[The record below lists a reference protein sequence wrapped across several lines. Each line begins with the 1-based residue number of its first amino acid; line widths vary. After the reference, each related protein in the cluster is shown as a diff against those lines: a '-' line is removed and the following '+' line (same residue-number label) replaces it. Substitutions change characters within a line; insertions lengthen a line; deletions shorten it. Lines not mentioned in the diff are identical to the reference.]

1 MTTTQSLITRLGQL
15 ESAVVA
21 DVMTALGLEAQITAH
36 DIRPLST
43 KWKMAGPAICAK
55 GTDKPDTKGVSTFG
69 LDDSIYAGG
78 IVVIDTDNC
87 MRGAIIGD
95 NMMTSMVN
103 RGAAGFIV
111 DGGIRDYQEF
121 INADTPVF
129 CQYTSPINAHK
140 YWHFTEFETPVT
152 LRGIWKDV
160 IVNPGDLII
169 ADADGIAIIPKQYA
183 LQIISHAEI
192 HLATESGIKNALLKG
207 ESRQDVTARA
217 KRLQH
222 VKPLTK

>member
-1 MTTTQSLITRLGQL
+1 MNDTQLLSARLKQL

-21 DVMTALGLEAQITAH
+21 DVMTSMGLEAQIPAY
-36 DIRPLST
+36 DIRPLT
-43 KWKMAGPAICAK
+43 TEWKIAGPAICAR
-55 GTDKPDTKGVSTFG
+55 GSDKTSVEGVSTYG

-87 MRGAIIGD
+87 MRGAVIGD
-95 NMMTSMVN
+95 NMTTSMVM

-121 INADTPVF
+121 INDDVPVF
-129 CQYTSPINAHK
+129 CRYTSPINAHK
-140 YWHFTEFETPVT
+140 YWHFTEFEKPIR
-152 LRGIWKDV
+152 LRGIWNDV

-169 ADADGIAIIPKQYA
+169 GDADGIAVIPRQHA
-183 LQIISHAEI
+183 EQIIGYSEI
-192 HLATESGIKNALLKG
+192 HLQTENNIKKALVKG
-207 ESRQDVTARA
+207 EIRENVTGKA

-222 VKPLTK
+222 VKPL